1 MTCSTDIH
9 QRPHAHAPTRYVNKD
24 YSLILEGGRA
34 DAYASLAA
42 SFAALTGYTGAPFA
56 VCPLANVTLCPS
68 LESGAPTVVLAYNA
82 LGQAAPRTGIRVAAG
97 FPAGVASY
105 SVFDAAG
112 KAVTAQVAPLSAR
125 DIALRALYGGS
136 AAPVRWLAF
145 VGDLPA
151 AGFSAF
157 FLVPS
162 ATAVAH
168 THESVL
174 TAVGPDAGDSL
185 VTNGRLS
192 LTISSA
198 TGWLSHYAD
207 AATGVSIPLAQS
219 WESYIGADNVTF
231 NGSNQ
236 ASGAYIFRPRSG
248 PAPLQS
254 APAAVVLVSGPVYN
268 ESQHAYAYV
277 SQSTRVWAGAG
288 SVEIEW
294 TVRGGARK
302 AWAGMEGTGEGWG
315 GAEG

>member
-1 MTCSTDIH
+1 MTTAAAGGAHRNADFAAATRAVLSSVTCSTDIH

-162 ATAVAH
+162 ATAVVS

-174 TAVGPDAGDSL
+174 TAVGPDAGDST
-185 VTNGRLS
+185 VSNGRVS
-192 LTISSA
+192 LTVSSA
-198 TGWLSHYAD
+198 TGLLSGYAD
-207 AATGVSIPLAQS
+207 SVTGVSLPLQQQ
-219 WESYIGADNVTF
+219 WLSYISFDGRSNL

-236 ASGAYIFRPRSG
+236 AS
-248 PAPLQS
+248 
-254 APAAVVLVSGPVYN
+254 
-268 ESQHAYAYV
+268 
-277 SQSTRVWAGAG
+277 
-288 SVEIEW
+288 
-294 TVRGGARK
+294 VRGGA
-302 AWAGMEGTGEGWG
+302 AGDGGRRGTTGDSGLGRG
-315 GAEG
+315 GGGGDARFTSSEPTSTRSVCSPC